1 VKSSG
6 LRSSVAEMAD
16 WGFGQ
21 SSTGFIAKP

>member
-6 LRSSVAEMAD
+6 LRSSVAKMVD

-21 SSTGFIAKP
+21 SSTGFIANP